1 MGQVQVKENS
11 LQISKSNRL
20 VEAGFKLTLNEQR
33 LLLLAVSKLN
43 PTGPAMPEGFT
54 ITIEAADF
62 SSVFDVPLKQAYE
75 SLQDATE
82 RMYERDILSRKGNMV
97 HRMRWVSEVKYWTGE
112 GRATLSFSPQV
123 TPYLTR
129 LKSEFTHY
137 RLAQV
142 APLSSVYSIRLF
154 EMLMQWR
161 TTGHLAISVE
171 DLRTRLQLETKYS
184 RYTEIRRHVIMPA
197 VSELQEKCGLEID
210 WRAVRAGRKVDLLE
224 FDFKD
229 ADQLALNL

>member
-1 MGQVQVKENS
+1 MGQGKQDALQV
-11 LQISKSNRL
+11 SKSNRL

-43 PTGPAMPEGFT
+43 PVGPAMPEGFLV
-54 ITIEAADF
+54 TIEAADF
-62 SSVFDVPLKQAYE
+62 SDVFDVPLKQSYE
-75 SLQDATE
+75 ALQDATE
-82 RMYERDILSRKGNMV
+82 RMYERDIQTRKGNMV

-112 GRATLSFSPQV
+112 GRATLAFSPQV

-161 TTGHLAISVE
+161 TTGHLTISVE

-197 VSELQEKCGLEID
+197 VAELQEKCNLQID
-210 WRAVRAGRKVDLLE
+210 WRALRVGKKVDRLA
-224 FDFKD
+224 FDFKE
-229 ADQLALNL
+229 ADQLALSL